1 MQLVV
6 NTLAFKI
13 ANNVKSA
20 NSKLASH
27 NPITINTSFLKQ
39 QAVTL
44 WASLPKHQYY
54 PVSQRFYLPIDG
66 YCKLSVLNL
75 G

>member
-27 NPITINTSFLKQ
+27 NPITINTSFLQQ

-44 WASLPKHQYY
+44 
-54 PVSQRFYLPIDG
+54 
-66 YCKLSVLNL
+66 
-75 G
+75 